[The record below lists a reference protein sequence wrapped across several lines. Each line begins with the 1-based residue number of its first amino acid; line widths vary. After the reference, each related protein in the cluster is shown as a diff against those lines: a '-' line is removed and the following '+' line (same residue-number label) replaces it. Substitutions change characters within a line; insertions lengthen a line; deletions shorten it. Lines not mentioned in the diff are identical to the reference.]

1 MLIILKRNNIYVKN
15 LVIIRGYVR
24 KKSYLRTLLTYISPM
39 YQQYLHFFSSIFIQM
54 VMFFSE
60 DIKPIIEYRDEQ
72 ENIAESQLNT
82 SSLYIDDA
90 GIHQS
95 K

>member
-1 MLIILKRNNIYVKN
+1 
-15 LVIIRGYVR
+15 
-24 KKSYLRTLLTYISPM
+24 
-39 YQQYLHFFSSIFIQM
+39 M